1 MLIKI
6 YMMFRDFFPGD
17 GIPKLIHT
25 NALKRVAA
33 TIFGLALLLSGCA
46 ADASP
51 TAVPP
56 TATPAPT
63 PTATAVPPTPFRIIG
78 YVTDAVTVEL
88 VPFDKLTHINYA
100 FAIPNEDG
108 TLKPMANGWKI
119 DNLVEQAHANNVQ
132 VLISVGGW
140 GWDETF
146 ETLAA
151 DPTARDRLVQELV
164 ALVEKHNL
172 DGVDMDWEY
181 PDPVSMSPDSAQNYA
196 RLMQA
201 LGTEM
206 RARGKLLTA
215 AVVALG
221 EYGEGVDTAVFNE
234 VDFLNLMVYDRG
246 GEEHHS
252 SLEFAQESLA
262 FWRERGLPQEKMVL
276 GVPFYGRPNYALY
289 KELVAAD
296 PAHALTDE
304 AEFNGQI
311 EYYNG
316 IPTMQQK
323 TRLALEQASGIMIWT
338 LEQDTQDDTS
348 LLQAIYQT
356 VHNSP

>member
-1 MLIKI
+1 MLKNPQNLLPTHAAPLRLCVKI
-6 YMMFRDFFPGD
+6 SLC
-17 GIPKLIHT
+17 ITICLVLT
-25 NALKRVAA
+25 ACAVEAA
-33 TIFGLALLLSGCA
+33 
-46 ADASP
+46 P
-51 TAVPP
+51 TAVPLTATIAP
-56 TATPAPT
+56 TATV
-63 PTATAVPPTPFRIIG
+63 TAVPPTPFRIIG
-78 YVTDAVTVEL
+78 YVTDAVIVEL

-100 FAIPNEDG
+100 FAIPNVDG
-108 TLKPMANGWKI
+108 TLKPMANSWKI

-181 PDPVSMSPDSAQNYA
+181 PDPVSMSPDSAQNYVK
-196 RLMQA
+196 LMAA

-206 RARGKLLTA
+206 RVRGKLLTA

-221 EYGEGVDTAVFNE
+221 EHGEGVDPAVFDE

-246 GEEHHS
+246 GEGHHS

-289 KELVAAD
+289 KELVTAD

-304 AEFNGQI
+304 AEWNGRT

-323 TRLALEQASGIMIWT
+323 TRLAQEEASGIMIWT
-338 LEQDTQDDTS
+338 LEQDTQDELS
-348 LLQAIYQT
+348 LLQAIYNT
-356 VHNSP
+356 VHGLP